1 MNLRLRFP
9 RRWWTRSG
17 LALKG
22 ADRDSVS
29 REDQARILGAMIR
42 EHRELLGLTLRDLA
56 TQIRI
61 TTPVLEALERG
72 WIDRLPERAYLSS
85 MLPQLERRLEL
96 PSGCLNPV
104 LPVDVSHLRR
114 KPFYGFARFTPGNI
128 DVFTTWQGG
137 VVYGAVMLF
146 SIVAI
151 NRHQQTLAR
160 QNSLAL
166 EPVRANIQS
175 IPSAPNPSSSDA
187 GFTLESLRPLEQ
199 ARQRLPQDWLKDVA
213 SFVSP
218 NDGVLQLLL
227 NEPSQLK
234 IHSEGGDW
242 VQLEAGKG
250 QLTLQLRAPINL
262 TITPPPAESEQVM
275 WNGVPLQQVAKL
287 AGVYRVKKSTL

>member
-22 ADRDSVS
+22 TDRDSVS

-72 WIDRLPERAYLSS
+72 WIDRLPERAYLAS
-85 MLPQLERRLEL
+85 MLPQIERRLEL
-96 PSGCLNPV
+96 PSGCLDPV
-104 LPVDVSHLRR
+104 LPVAVSHSRR
-114 KPFYGFARFTPGNI
+114 KPVRGFGRFTPGSI
-128 DVFTTWQGG
+128 DVFTTWQGS

-146 SIVAI
+146 SLVAI
-151 NRHQQTLAR
+151 NRQQQTLAR

-166 EPVRANIQS
+166 EPVRANLQA
-175 IPSAPNPSSSDA
+175 IPSASNPSASDA
-187 GFTLESLRPLEQ
+187 GFTLESLRPLEP
-199 ARQRLPQDWLKDVA
+199 ARQHLPQDWLKSVA
-213 SFVSP
+213 YSVSP

-227 NEPSQLK
+227 NDPSQLK
-234 IHSEGGDW
+234 IYSEDGDR
-242 VQLEAGKG
+242 VQIEAGKG
-250 QLTLQLRAPINL
+250 QLTLQLRAPVNL
-262 TITPPPAESEQVM
+262 IIAPPPEDSKQVM

-287 AGVYRVKKSTL
+287 AGVYRVEKSSL

>member
-72 WIDRLPERAYLSS
+72 WIDRLPERAYLAS
-85 MLPQLERRLEL
+85 MLPQIERRLEL
-96 PSGCLNPV
+96 PSGCLDPV
-104 LPVDVSHLRR
+104 LPVAVSHSRR
-114 KPFYGFARFTPGNI
+114 KPVRGFGRFTPGSI
-128 DVFTTWQGG
+128 DVFTTWQGS

-146 SIVAI
+146 SLVAI
-151 NRHQQTLAR
+151 NRQQQTLAR

-166 EPVRANIQS
+166 EPVRANIQA
-175 IPSAPNPSSSDA
+175 IPSASNPSASDA
-187 GFTLESLRPLEQ
+187 GFALESLRPLEQ
-199 ARQRLPQDWLKDVA
+199 ARQRLPQDWLKGVA
-213 SFVSP
+213 SSVSP

-227 NEPSQLK
+227 NKPSRLK
-234 IHSEGGDW
+234 IDSEGGDR

-262 TITPPPAESEQVM
+262 TITPPPEENKQVM
-275 WNGVPLQQVAKL
+275 WNGVPLQQVAKR
-287 AGVYRVKKSTL
+287 AGVYRVEKSSL

>member
-72 WIDRLPERAYLSS
+72 WIDRLPERAYLAS
-85 MLPQLERRLEL
+85 MLPQIERRLEL
-96 PSGCLNPV
+96 PSGCLDPV
-104 LPVDVSHLRR
+104 LPVAESHSRR
-114 KPFYGFARFTPGNI
+114 KPVRGFGRFTPGSI
-128 DVFTTWQGG
+128 DVFTTWQGS

-146 SIVAI
+146 SLVAI
-151 NRHQQTLAR
+151 NRQQQTLAR

-166 EPVRANIQS
+166 EPVRANIQAIPAAS
-175 IPSAPNPSSSDA
+175 NPSASDA
-187 GFTLESLRPLEQ
+187 GFALESLRPLEQ
-199 ARQRLPQDWLKDVA
+199 ARQRLPQDWLKGVA
-213 SFVSP
+213 SSVSP

-227 NEPSQLK
+227 NKPSQLK
-234 IHSEGGDW
+234 IDSEGGDR

-262 TITPPPAESEQVM
+262 TITPPPEENKQVM
-275 WNGVPLQQVAKL
+275 WNGVPLQQVAKR
-287 AGVYRVKKSTL
+287 AGVYRVEKSSL

>member
-72 WIDRLPERAYLSS
+72 WIDRLPERAYLAS
-85 MLPQLERRLEL
+85 MLPQIERRLEL
-96 PSGCLNPV
+96 PSGCLDPV
-104 LPVDVSHLRR
+104 LPVAVSHSRR
-114 KPFYGFARFTPGNI
+114 KPVRGFGRFTPGSI
-128 DVFTTWQGG
+128 DVFTTWQGS

-146 SIVAI
+146 SLVAI
-151 NRHQQTLAR
+151 NRQQQTLAR

-166 EPVRANIQS
+166 EPVRANVQA
-175 IPSAPNPSSSDA
+175 IPSASNPSASDA
-187 GFTLESLRPLEQ
+187 GFTLESLRPLEP
-199 ARQRLPQDWLKDVA
+199 ARQHLHQDWLKSVA
-213 SFVSP
+213 YSVSP

-227 NEPSQLK
+227 NDPSQLK
-234 IHSEGGDW
+234 IYSEDGDR
-242 VQLEAGKG
+242 VQIESGKG

-262 TITPPPAESEQVM
+262 IIAPPP
-275 WNGVPLQQVAKL
+275 
-287 AGVYRVKKSTL
+287 

>member
-9 RRWWTRSG
+9 SRWWTRSG
-17 LALKG
+17 LALNG

-72 WIDRLPERAYLSS
+72 WIDRLPERAYLAS
-85 MLPQLERRLEL
+85 MLPQIERRLEL
-96 PSGCLNPV
+96 PSGCLDPV
-104 LPVDVSHLRR
+104 LPVAVSHSRR
-114 KPFYGFARFTPGNI
+114 KPVRGFGRFTPGSI
-128 DVFTTWQGG
+128 DVFTTWQGS

-146 SIVAI
+146 SLVAI
-151 NRHQQTLAR
+151 NRQQQTLAR

-166 EPVRANIQS
+166 EPVRANLQV
-175 IPSAPNPSSSDA
+175 IPSASNPSTSDA

-199 ARQRLPQDWLKDVA
+199 ARQRLPQDWLKGVA
-213 SFVSP
+213 SSVSP

-234 IHSEGGDW
+234 IDSEGGDR

-262 TITPPPAESEQVM
+262 TITPPPEESKQVM

-287 AGVYRVKKSTL
+287 AGVYRVQKSSL

>member
-29 REDQARILGAMIR
+29 REDQARILGAMLR
-42 EHRELLGLTLRDLA
+42 EDRELLGLTLRDLA

-72 WIDRLPERAYLSS
+72 WIDRLPERAYLAS
-85 MLPQLERRLEL
+85 MLPQIERRLEL
-96 PSGCLNPV
+96 PSGCLDPV
-104 LPVDVSHLRR
+104 LPVAESHSRR
-114 KPFYGFARFTPGNI
+114 KPVRGFGRFTPGSI
-128 DVFTTWQGG
+128 DVFTTWQGS

-146 SIVAI
+146 SLVAI
-151 NRHQQTLAR
+151 NRQQQTLAR

-166 EPVRANIQS
+166 EPVRANIQA
-175 IPSAPNPSSSDA
+175 IPSASNPSASDA
-187 GFTLESLRPLEQ
+187 GFALESLRPLEQ
-199 ARQRLPQDWLKDVA
+199 ARQRLPQDWLKGVA
-213 SFVSP
+213 SSVSP

-227 NEPSQLK
+227 NKSSRLK
-234 IHSEGGDW
+234 IDSEGGDR

-262 TITPPPAESEQVM
+262 TITPPPEENKQVM
-275 WNGVPLQQVAKL
+275 WNGVPLQQVAKR
-287 AGVYRVKKSTL
+287 AGVYRVEKSSL

>member
-22 ADRDSVS
+22 ADRDLVS

-72 WIDRLPERAYLSS
+72 WIDRLPERAYLAS
-85 MLPQLERRLEL
+85 MLPQIERRLEL
-96 PSGCLNPV
+96 PSGCLDPV
-104 LPVDVSHLRR
+104 LPVAVSHSRR
-114 KPFYGFARFTPGNI
+114 KPVRGFGRFTPGSI
-128 DVFTTWQGG
+128 DVFTTWQGS

-146 SIVAI
+146 SLVAI
-151 NRHQQTLAR
+151 NRQQQTLAR

-166 EPVRANIQS
+166 EPVRANLQA
-175 IPSAPNPSSSDA
+175 IPSASNLSTSDA

-199 ARQRLPQDWLKDVA
+199 ARQRLPQDWLKGVA
-213 SFVSP
+213 SSVSP

-227 NEPSQLK
+227 NKPSQLK
-234 IHSEGGDW
+234 IDSEGGDR

-262 TITPPPAESEQVM
+262 TITPPPEENKQVM
-275 WNGVPLQQVAKL
+275 WNGVPLQQVAKR
-287 AGVYRVKKSTL
+287 AGVYRVEKSSL

>member
-42 EHRELLGLTLRDLA
+42 ERRELLGLTLRDLA

-72 WIDRLPERAYLSS
+72 WIDRLPERAYLAS
-85 MLPQLERRLEL
+85 MLPQIERRLEL
-96 PSGCLNPV
+96 PSGCLDPV
-104 LPVDVSHLRR
+104 LPVAVSHSRR
-114 KPFYGFARFTPGNI
+114 KPVRGFGRFTPGSI
-128 DVFTTWQGG
+128 DVFTTWQGS

-146 SIVAI
+146 SLVAI
-151 NRHQQTLAR
+151 NRQQQTLAR
-160 QNSLAL
+160 QNSLSL
-166 EPVRANIQS
+166 EPVRANLQA
-175 IPSAPNPSSSDA
+175 IPSASNPSTFDA

-199 ARQRLPQDWLKDVA
+199 ARQRLPQDWLKGVA
-213 SFVSP
+213 SSVSP

-227 NEPSQLK
+227 EEPSQLK
-234 IHSEGGDW
+234 IDSEGGDR

-262 TITPPPAESEQVM
+262 TITPPPEESKQVM

-287 AGVYRVKKSTL
+287 DGVYRVQKSSL

>member
-72 WIDRLPERAYLSS
+72 WIDRLPERAYLAS
-85 MLPQLERRLEL
+85 MLPQIERRLEL
-96 PSGCLNPV
+96 PSGCLDPV
-104 LPVDVSHLRR
+104 LPVAVSHSQR
-114 KPFYGFARFTPGNI
+114 KPVRGFGRFTPGSI
-128 DVFTTWQGG
+128 DVFTTWQGS

-146 SIVAI
+146 SLVAI
-151 NRHQQTLAR
+151 NRQQQTLAR

-166 EPVRANIQS
+166 EPVRANIQA
-175 IPSAPNPSSSDA
+175 IPSASNPSASDA
-187 GFTLESLRPLEQ
+187 GFALESLRPLEQ
-199 ARQRLPQDWLKDVA
+199 ARQRLPQDWLKGVA
-213 SFVSP
+213 SSVSP

-227 NEPSQLK
+227 NKPSQLK
-234 IHSEGGDW
+234 IDSEGGDR

-262 TITPPPAESEQVM
+262 TITPPPEENKQVM
-275 WNGVPLQQVAKL
+275 WNGVPLQQVAKR
-287 AGVYRVKKSTL
+287 AGVYRVEKSLL

>member
-72 WIDRLPERAYLSS
+72 WIDRLPERAYLAS
-85 MLPQLERRLEL
+85 MLPQIERRLEL
-96 PSGCLNPV
+96 PSGCLDPV
-104 LPVDVSHLRR
+104 LPDAVSHSRR
-114 KPFYGFARFTPGNI
+114 QPVRGFGRFTPGSI
-128 DVFTTWQGG
+128 DVFTTWQGS

-146 SIVAI
+146 SLVAI
-151 NRHQQTLAR
+151 NRQQQTLAR

-166 EPVRANIQS
+166 EPVRANIQA
-175 IPSAPNPSSSDA
+175 IPSASNPSASDA
-187 GFTLESLRPLEQ
+187 GFALESLRPLEQ
-199 ARQRLPQDWLKDVA
+199 ARQRLPQDWLKGVA
-213 SFVSP
+213 SSVSP

-227 NEPSQLK
+227 NKPSQLK
-234 IHSEGGDW
+234 IDSEGGDR

-262 TITPPPAESEQVM
+262 TITPPPEENKQVM
-275 WNGVPLQQVAKL
+275 WNGVPLQQVAKR
-287 AGVYRVKKSTL
+287 AGVYRVEKSLL